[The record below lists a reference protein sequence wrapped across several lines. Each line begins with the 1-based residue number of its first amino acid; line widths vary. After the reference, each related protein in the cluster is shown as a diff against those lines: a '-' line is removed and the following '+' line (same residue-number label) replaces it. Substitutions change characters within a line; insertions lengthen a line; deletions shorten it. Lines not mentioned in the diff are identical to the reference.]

1 MQRSAELEGD
11 GGVERARDRERVM
24 ILERAGEAG
33 RGGEGEGEES
43 GDRDGD
49 EDSRSMSM
57 QSCGVKMEG
66 IVSGMMKNRNPG
78 VDSIP
83 P

>member
-1 MQRSAELEGD
+1 MVQSSAELEGD

-24 ILERAGEAG
+24 ILERVGEAG
-33 RGGEGEGEES
+33 RGGGGEGEWS

-49 EDSRSMSM
+49 ARSMSM

-66 IVSGMMKNRNPG
+66 IVSGLMKNRNQG
-78 VDSIP
+78 VDSTP